1 MPVRD
6 AGLWQDPPV
15 CSQTE
20 QVTRL
25 AATDAAEPPLEPVV
39 SRSVSYG
46 LQVVPPHEPRDA
58 EPRKLID
65 VEDEPTGLPLPAL
78 YSLDS
83 ALAYMI
89 APLLRS
95 SATIVESFG
104 AASIA

>member
-1 MPVRD
+1 MRQCRPARSRNGSAPIPPPYGRSAFVVSKLTMPVRD

-58 EPRKLID
+58 EPRKFLA
-65 VEDEPTGLPLPAL
+65 VEAEPPGLPLP
-78 YSLDS
+78 
-83 ALAYMI
+83 
-89 APLLRS
+89 
-95 SATIVESFG
+95 
-104 AASIA
+104 